1 MQEAKILATET
12 QDQGL
17 CVCVRDKERER
28 EMGIVLL
35 LNVMFVVL
43 ACPGVCVL
51 TRELFLMNSD
61 MSLLFAFASAR

>member
-1 MQEAKILATET
+1 M
-12 QDQGL
+12 
-17 CVCVRDKERER
+17 CVRDKERER